1 MLAPVSKPIQSSP
14 HEPTPEPPQETWDE
28 IDELDNE
35 PEVERPRL
43 SLPLHEVEEAEE
55 GSPDMPPPRIS
66 LAFDEEDVSHG
77 SIEYPRRDISD
88 RDKARLS
95 TMSHGGFRPSENFG
109 DLTTFGSDPEDD
121 ETGVV
126 AHEEGEG
133 PDETLLSQ
141 GSFDRG

>member
-1 MLAPVSKPIQSSP
+1 
-14 HEPTPEPPQETWDE
+14 
-28 IDELDNE
+28 
-35 PEVERPRL
+35 
-43 SLPLHEVEEAEE
+43 
-55 GSPDMPPPRIS
+55 MPPPRIS